1 MQQIINGKKYDTETA
16 NYFGACESTN
26 LKCGFKERMALFRK
40 DNGEYFLHNSLQEL
54 SWIGDRV
61 LNLNINPL
69 TEAEAKKWAEKHLS
83 VERYEAFFGECK
95 E

>member
-1 MQQIINGKKYDTETA
+1 MRQIINGKKYDTETA

-26 LKCGFKERMALFRK
+26 LKCGFKERIALFRK
-40 DNGEYFLHNSLQEL
+40 DNGEYFLHNHLQEL

-83 VERYEAFFGECK
+83 VERYEAMFGVVHE
-95 E
+95 